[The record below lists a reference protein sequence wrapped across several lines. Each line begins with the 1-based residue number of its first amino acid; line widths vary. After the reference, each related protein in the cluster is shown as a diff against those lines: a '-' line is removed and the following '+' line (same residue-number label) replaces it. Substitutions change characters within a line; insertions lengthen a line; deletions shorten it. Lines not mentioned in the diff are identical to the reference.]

1 MHGTLKAT
9 CIQGRGVSRAY
20 SPYGA
25 YRAIDGGCLAF
36 TGQLYDSHVGG
47 YHLGNGR
54 RTYNPVLMRFHS
66 PDSLSPFST
75 GGLNAYAYCAGD
87 PVNRVDPSGASWLSH
102 LITGVSM
109 LSSAVTFAGATLRT
123 ARDVVNRLESQHM
136 RTAFVKPRFDERAGN
151 ILFAWT
157 GGLGFASAVAA
168 PIQGGS
174 MSNGLTSTSQRLG
187 MSNALGNIAGGM
199 FSNSR
204 AAQAVWRGVGR
215 PGVSAGRV
223 AWETVYEVTG
233 ARMAVEG
240 ASYLW
245 RGARALGTR
254 ISAAYNAATDAWH
267 SWSARQSSRADPV
280 TTISVI
286 RETSV

>member
-36 TGQLYDSHVGG
+36 TGQLFDSHVGG

-102 LITGVSM
+102 LITGVRV
-109 LSSAVTFAGATLRT
+109 LSSTVTAGGAVLRT
-123 ARDVVNRLESQHM
+123 ARNVVNRLESQHSG
-136 RTAFVKPRFDERAGN
+136 TLLVKPSFSQRVGN
-151 ILFAWT
+151 IAFAWT
-157 GGLGFASAVAA
+157 GVLGVGSAVAA
-168 PIQGGS
+168 PIQSGS
-174 MSNGLTSTSQRLG
+174 VSNVLTSTSQRLG
-187 MSNALGNIAGGM
+187 MSNVLGNIAGGL
-199 FSNSR
+199 FSNSE

-240 ASYLW
+240 ATYLLH
-245 RGARALGTR
+245 GARALGAG
-254 ISAAYNAATDAWH
+254 ISAAYNAATDAWRN
-267 SWSARQSSRADPV
+267 WGARQSSEAEPV
-280 TTISVI
+280 TTISI
-286 RETSV
+286 RETSL

>member
-36 TGQLYDSHVGG
+36 TGQLFDSHVGG

-102 LITGVSM
+102 LITGVRV
-109 LSSAVTFAGATLRT
+109 LSSTVTAGGAVLRT
-123 ARDVVNRLESQHM
+123 ARNVVNRLESQHSG
-136 RTAFVKPRFDERAGN
+136 TLLVKPSFSQRVGN
-151 ILFAWT
+151 IAFAWT
-157 GGLGFASAVAA
+157 GVLGVGSAVAA
-168 PIQGGS
+168 PIQSGS
-174 MSNGLTSTSQRLG
+174 VSNVLTSTSQRLG
-187 MSNALGNIAGGM
+187 MSNVLGNIAGGL
-199 FSNSR
+199 FSNSE

-233 ARMAVEG
+233 ARMAIEG
-240 ASYLW
+240 ATYLLH
-245 RGARALGTR
+245 GARALGTR

-267 SWSARQSSRADPV
+267 SWSARQSSRAEPV
-280 TTISVI
+280 TTISI
-286 RETSV
+286 RETSL

>member
-36 TGQLYDSHVGG
+36 TGQLFDSHVGG

-123 ARDVVNRLESQHM
+123 ARNVVNRLESQHSG
-136 RTAFVKPRFDERAGN
+136 TLLVKPSFSQRVGN
-151 ILFAWT
+151 IAFAWT
-157 GGLGFASAVAA
+157 GALGVGSAVAA
-168 PIQGGS
+168 PIQSGS
-174 MSNGLTSTSQRLG
+174 VSNVLTSTSQRLG
-187 MSNALGNIAGGM
+187 MSNVLGNIAGGM
-199 FSNSR
+199 FSNSGV
-204 AAQAVWRGVGR
+204 AQAVWRGVGR

-240 ASYLW
+240 ATYLLH
-245 RGARALGTR
+245 GARALGTR

-267 SWSARQSSRADPV
+267 SWSARQSSRAEPV
-280 TTISVI
+280 TTISI
-286 RETSV
+286 RETSL

>member
-9 CIQGRGVSRAY
+9 CIQGGGVSRAY

-36 TGQLYDSHVGG
+36 TGQLFDSHVGG

-102 LITGVSM
+102 LITGVRV
-109 LSSAVTFAGATLRT
+109 LSSTVTAGGAVLRT
-123 ARDVVNRLESQHM
+123 ARNVVNRLESQHSG
-136 RTAFVKPRFDERAGN
+136 TLLVKPSFSQRVGN
-151 ILFAWT
+151 IAFAWT
-157 GGLGFASAVAA
+157 GVLGVGSAVAA
-168 PIQGGS
+168 PIQSGS
-174 MSNGLTSTSQRLG
+174 VSNVLTSTSQRLG
-187 MSNALGNIAGGM
+187 MSNVLGNIAGGL
-199 FSNSR
+199 FSNSE

-240 ASYLW
+240 ATYLLH
-245 RGARALGTR
+245 GARALGAG

-267 SWSARQSSRADPV
+267 SWSARQSSRAEPV
-280 TTISVI
+280 TTISI
-286 RETSV
+286 RETSL

>member
-1 MHGTLKAT
+1 MHGTPKAIS
-9 CIQGRGVSRAY
+9 IQGRGVARAY

-25 YRAIDGGCLAF
+25 HRAIDGGCLAF
-36 TGQLYDSHVGG
+36 TGQFFDSHVGG

-87 PVNRVDPSGASWLSH
+87 PVNRVDPSGASWLSYS
-102 LITGVSM
+102 IRGVSV
-109 LSSAVTFAGATLRT
+109 LSSTVTLMGAVLRT
-123 ARDVVNRLESQHM
+123 ARNVVNRLESQHSG
-136 RTAFVKPRFDERAGN
+136 TLLVEPRFNQRVGN
-151 ILFAWT
+151 IAFAWT
-157 GGLGFASAVAA
+157 GALGFGSAVAA
-168 PIQGGS
+168 PLQRGS
-174 MSNGLTSTSQRLG
+174 VSNVLTTTSQRLG
-187 MSNALGNIAGGM
+187 MSNALGNIAGGL
-199 FSNSR
+199 FSNSE
-204 AAQAVWRGVGR
+204 AAQAVWRGLGR

-223 AWETVYEVTG
+223 AWETVFEVTG

-254 ISAAYNAATDAWH
+254 ISAAYNAATDAWRN
-267 SWSARQSSRADPV
+267 WGARQSSRAEPV
-280 TTISVI
+280 TTISI
-286 RETSV
+286 RETSL

>member
-9 CIQGRGVSRAY
+9 CIQGGGVSRAY

-36 TGQLYDSHVGG
+36 TGQLFDSHVGG

-102 LITGVSM
+102 LITGVRV
-109 LSSAVTFAGATLRT
+109 LSSTVTAGGAVLRT
-123 ARDVVNRLESQHM
+123 ARNVVNRLESQHSG
-136 RTAFVKPRFDERAGN
+136 TLLVKPSFSQRVGN
-151 ILFAWT
+151 IAFAWT
-157 GGLGFASAVAA
+157 GVLGVGSAVAA
-168 PIQGGS
+168 PIQSGS
-174 MSNGLTSTSQRLG
+174 VSNVLTSTSQRLG
-187 MSNALGNIAGGM
+187 MSNVLGNIAGGL
-199 FSNSR
+199 FSNSE

-240 ASYLW
+240 ATYLLH
-245 RGARALGTR
+245 GARVLGMR

-267 SWSARQSSRADPV
+267 SWSARQSSRAEPV
-280 TTISVI
+280 TTISI
-286 RETSV
+286 RETSL

>member
-9 CIQGRGVSRAY
+9 SIQGRGVSRAY

-36 TGQLYDSHVGG
+36 TGQLFDSHVGG

-54 RTYNPVLMRFHS
+54 RTYNPKLMRFHS

-102 LITGVSM
+102 LITGVRV
-109 LSSAVTFAGATLRT
+109 LSSTVTAGGAVLRT
-123 ARDVVNRLESQHM
+123 ARNVVNRLESQHSG
-136 RTAFVKPRFDERAGN
+136 TLLVKPSFSQRVGN
-151 ILFAWT
+151 IAFAWT
-157 GGLGFASAVAA
+157 GVLGVGSAVAA
-168 PIQGGS
+168 PIQSGS
-174 MSNGLTSTSQRLG
+174 VSNVLTSTSQRLG
-187 MSNALGNIAGGM
+187 MSNVLGNIAGGL
-199 FSNSR
+199 FSNSE

-233 ARMAVEG
+233 ARMAIEG
-240 ASYLW
+240 ATYLLH
-245 RGARALGTR
+245 GARALGTR

-267 SWSARQSSRADPV
+267 SWSARQSSRAEPV
-280 TTISVI
+280 TTISI
-286 RETSV
+286 RETSL

>member
-36 TGQLYDSHVGG
+36 TGQLFDSHVGG

-109 LSSAVTFAGATLRT
+109 LSSTVTLMGAVLRT
-123 ARDVVNRLESQHM
+123 ARNVVNRLESQHSGTLLVEPSFNQ
-136 RTAFVKPRFDERAGN
+136 RVGNTAFALTGALGIGSTVVGGIEQGWMGN
-151 ILFAWT
+151 
-157 GGLGFASAVAA
+157 V
-168 PIQGGS
+168 
-174 MSNGLTSTSQRLG
+174 LTTNSRRLG
-187 MSNALGNIAGGM
+187 MSNVLGNIAGGL
-199 FSNSR
+199 FSNSE

-240 ASYLW
+240 ATYLLH
-245 RGARALGTR
+245 GARALGAG

-267 SWSARQSSRADPV
+267 SWSAWQSSRAEPV
-280 TTISVI
+280 TTISI
-286 RETSV
+286 RETSL